1 MTSWRSD
8 LRADVRA
15 AISGSARFGEFTTLN
30 IWAKSVNAADL
41 PAIGT
46 GIPRETADRET
57 LDSTTRSPLLAVV
70 VKRMGADLEDLAD
83 ADSAEIERLVMG
95 VYDGTDVQPD
105 LTETT
110 YSEDPG
116 GQRPVSTL
124 TLMFVVPHWITDPLT

>member
-1 MTSWRSD
+1 MTDWRSD
-8 LRADVRA
+8 LRTDVRA
-15 AISGSARFGEFTTLN
+15 AIAGSDRFGDFTALN
-30 IWAKSVNAADL
+30 IWAKSVNAGDL

-46 GIPRETADRET
+46 GIPRETSDRES
-57 LDSTTRSPLLAVV
+57 LDSTVRRPLLAVV
-70 VKRMGADLEDLAD
+70 VKRVGTGLEDLAD
-83 ADSAEIERLVMG
+83 ADSAEIERLVMD

-124 TLMFVVPHWITDPLT
+124 TLMFAVPHWIADPLT

>member
-1 MTSWRSD
+1 MTAWRSA
-8 LRADVRA
+8 LRTDVRA
-15 AISGSARFGEFTTLN
+15 AIAGSDRFGDFTMIS
-30 IWAKSVNAADL
+30 IWAKAVNADEL

-46 GIPRETADRET
+46 GVPRETTDRES
-57 LDSTTRSPLLAVV
+57 LDSTVRRPLLAVV
-70 VKRMGADLEDLAD
+70 VKRVGTDLEDLAD

-105 LTETT
+105 LTETN

-124 TLMFVVPHWITDPLT
+124 TLMFAVSHWIADPLT